1 MKPKVWKNLS
11 VVPVNA
17 RHKKENQT
25 TEVWMKQMALD
36 VTILYTIDF
45 IAWNNSKLCHTSRM
59 PLVKKSLAG

>member
-45 IAWNNSKLCHTSRM
+45 IA
-59 PLVKKSLAG
+59 